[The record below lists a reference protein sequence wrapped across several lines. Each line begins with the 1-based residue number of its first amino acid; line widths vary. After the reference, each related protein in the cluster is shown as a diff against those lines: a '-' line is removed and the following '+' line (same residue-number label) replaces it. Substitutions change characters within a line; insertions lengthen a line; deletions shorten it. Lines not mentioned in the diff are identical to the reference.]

1 MAIFVGTAGW
11 SIPRHVA
18 DRFPADGSALE
29 RYAEQFDVA
38 EINSSFHRP
47 HRISTWERWRDSVPE
62 NFRFSVK
69 LPKQITHTRKLV
81 DCVAELEEFLQQAQ
95 TLGDK
100 LSVLL
105 VQLPPK
111 LSFDPAIARNFFT
124 QLVPRAEAAVACE
137 PRHVSW
143 FTAEASSLLDQL
155 GVARVAADP
164 AVCEA
169 ASVPGGGGGMSY
181 WRLHGSPAIYRSS
194 YLDRIRDYAAQLR
207 NEATDGRDV
216 WCIFDN
222 TASSAGAS
230 DALALKDLLEKELSD
245 GV

>member
-1 MAIFVGTAGW
+1 MAIFIGTAGW
-11 SIPRHVA
+11 SIPRNVA
-18 DRFPADGSALE
+18 GRFGAEGSALE
-29 RYAEQFDVA
+29 RYAEQLDVA

-47 HRISTWERWRDSVPE
+47 HRISTWQRWRDSVPE
-62 NFRFSVK
+62 HFRFSVK

-81 DCVAELEEFLQQAQ
+81 DCVTELEEFLQQAQ

-100 LSVLL
+100 LSALL

-111 LSFDPAIARNFFT
+111 LSFDPAIAGNFFAR
-124 QLVPRAEAAVACE
+124 LVPRAGAAVACE

-143 FTAEASSLLDQL
+143 FTAEASRLLDQL

-164 AVCEA
+164 AVCGA
-169 ASVPGGGGGMSY
+169 ASLPGGHAGLSY
-181 WRLHGSPAIYRSS
+181 WRLHGSPNIYRSS
-194 YLDRIRDYAAQLR
+194 YLDRIPYYAAQLR
-207 NEATDGRDV
+207 MEAAEGRDV

-230 DALALKDLLEKELSD
+230 DALALKDLLQKD
-245 GV
+245 NAR

>member
-1 MAIFVGTAGW
+1 MAIFIGTAGW
-11 SIPRHVA
+11 SIPRDVA
-18 DRFPADGSALE
+18 GRFGAEGSTLA
-29 RYAEQFDVA
+29 RYAAQLDVA

-47 HRISTWERWRDSVPE
+47 HRISTWQRWGDNVPE
-62 NFRFSVK
+62 DFRFSVK

-81 DCVAELEEFLQQAQ
+81 DCADELEEFLQQAQ

-111 LSFDPAIARNFFT
+111 LSFDPALARNFFAY
-124 QLVPRAEAAVACE
+124 LVPRAGAAVACE

-143 FTAEASSLLDQL
+143 FAREASLLLDQL

-169 ASVPGGGGGMSY
+169 ASQPGGGGGLSY
-181 WRLHGSPAIYRSS
+181 WRLHGSPNIYRSS
-194 YLDRIRDYAAQLR
+194 YLDRIPEYAAQLK
-207 NEATDGRDV
+207 NEASRGRDV

-222 TASSAGAS
+222 TASSAGTS
-230 DALALKDLLEKELSD
+230 DALALKDMLEAENPPL
-245 GV
+245 

>member
-1 MAIFVGTAGW
+1 MAIFIGTAGW

-18 DRFPADGSALE
+18 GRFGAEGSTLA
-29 RYAEQFDVA
+29 RYAAQLDVA

-47 HRISTWERWRDSVPE
+47 HRISTWQRWRDSVPDG
-62 NFRFSVK
+62 FRFSVK

-81 DCVAELEEFLQQAQ
+81 DCAAEIEEFLQQAQ

-111 LSFDPAIARNFFT
+111 LSFDRTLARNFFAH
-124 QLVPRAEAAVACE
+124 LVPRTGAAVACE

-143 FTAEASSLLDQL
+143 FAREATLLLDQL

-164 AVCEA
+164 PICEA
-169 ASVPGGGGGMSY
+169 ASRPGGWDGTSY
-181 WRLHGSPAIYRSS
+181 WRLHGSPNIYRSS
-194 YLDRIRDYAAQLR
+194 YLDRIADYAAQLR
-207 NEATDGRDV
+207 NEAAGGRDV

-230 DALALKDLLEKELSD
+230 DALALKEMLKDEHAL
-245 GV
+245 